1 MTARS
6 LSRSPRAALCIANLM
21 SMTDTEFHQR
31 ADAFLTDLEDRLD
44 AADIEWERA
53 PGGVM
58 QIDFDNGTQI
68 IINKQPPLQE
78 IWVAAR
84 SGGFHFRRAGEVWVD
99 TRSGDELSV
108 ALNRCCSEQA
118 GRAVDLGG

>member
-1 MTARS
+1 MT
-6 LSRSPRAALCIANLM
+6 NLM

-31 ADAFLTDLEDRLD
+31 ADAFLTDLEDCLD
-44 AADIEWERA
+44 AADIDWERA

-118 GRAVDLGG
+118 ARVVDLTT

>member
-1 MTARS
+1 MTE
-6 LSRSPRAALCIANLM
+6 
-21 SMTDTEFHQR
+21 TEFHQL
-31 ADAFLTDLEDRLD
+31 ADATLTALEDALD

-78 IWVAAR
+78 IWVAAK
-84 SGGFHFRRAGEVWVD
+84 SGGFHYRRTGDAWVD
-99 TRSGDELSV
+99 TRSGDELMAV
-108 ALNRCCSEQA
+108 LNRCCSEQA
-118 GRAVDLGG
+118 GRAVSLD

>member
-1 MTARS
+1 M
-6 LSRSPRAALCIANLM
+6 P
-21 SMTDTEFHQR
+21 MTDTEFHQQ
-31 ADAFLTDLEDRLD
+31 ADALLTGLEDRLD

-68 IINKQPPLQE
+68 IINKQPPLHE
-78 IWVAAR
+78 IWVAAK

-99 TRSGDELSV
+99 TRSGVELLA
-108 ALNRCCSEQA
+108 ALNQYCSEQA
-118 GRAVDLGG
+118 GRGVRLDP